1 MINKPYPW
9 FRVYSELIRDTKL
22 KHFASDMQ
30 YDMPFAWGIWA
41 GILCLA
47 NESPIRG
54 KLYITENVTMNI
66 EDLGDFLYCVNDIG
80 HIMESLQN
88 LGMVY
93 LDENGAWCISNW
105 DARQYITSSAER
117 TREWRKKK
125 KNGDV
130 TVTSQSVTCDT
141 DCDTDC
147 DADCDAAVTDDS
159 VICGMRYV
167 NNKESLNTPI
177 FQIYEREIGMLT
189 PMIACELAE
198 AEKEYPPN
206 WLEPAFQEAVRA
218 NARNWRYVQAILKR
232 WKVDGFQSR
241 KNKDG
246 QIVQGPMTLDEEIQL
261 ALKRDGLA

>member
-1 MINKPYPW
+1 MTTSYWLKLWIDLLDDPKTGRIPDW
-9 FRVYSELIRDTKL
+9 LFRRFILFLCAAKEYDHDGLLQPVPDLAWRLRLSEAQVDEALRALSEAGVVQKTADGWLIVNFRKRQ
-22 KHFASDMQ
+22 APSDSADRVRRFREEKKQ
-30 YDMPFAWGIWA
+30 
-41 GILCLA
+41 C
-47 NESPIRG
+47 
-54 KLYITENVTMNI
+54 NVTVT
-66 EDLGDFLYCVNDIG
+66 D
-80 HIMESLQN
+80 
-88 LGMVY
+88 
-93 LDENGAWCISNW
+93 
-105 DARQYITSSAER
+105 TSSALLC
-117 TREWRKKK
+117 
-125 KNGDV
+125 
-130 TVTSQSVTCDT
+130 S
-141 DCDTDC
+141 
-147 DADCDAAVTDDS
+147 DS
-159 VICGMRYV
+159 V